1 MVPNEYIAPAVI
13 IIIFSVFALQYL
25 GVFRFLKIA
34 FISDRKKLELTRF
47 YEKQFD
53 YYSKLRYADK
63 EKFIRRAYIL
73 LHTIKIEGR
82 KGFNLG
88 QDEKLFVLAAYVQLT
103 FGFKR
108 FVLNMFKRIIVYP
121 DAYENK
127 STGKMHF
134 GEVNPKGV
142 IVLSWL
148 NLLKG
153 HKITDDSINL
163 GLHEMSHALMHTIIH
178 SNDHEDGLD
187 PFLRNIVRLS
197 KEEMEKI
204 KNGEHHIFRNYAASN
219 IYEFFAIAVECFF
232 ETPHELRNE
241 LPKLY
246 TYLTLLLKQDPLNN
260 KYQL

>member
-1 MVPNEYIAPAVI
+1 MVPNEYIAPVVV

-25 GVFRFLKIA
+25 GVFRLLKIA
-34 FISDRKKLELTRF
+34 FISDRKKLELNRF
-47 YEKQFD
+47 YEKQFE
-53 YYSKLRYADK
+53 YYSKLSYADK

-82 KGFNLG
+82 KGFKLG

-108 FVLNMFKRIIVYP
+108 FVLNRFKRIIVYP

-163 GLHEMSHALMHTIIH
+163 GLHEMSHALMHTIIN
-178 SNDHEDGLD
+178 SNDHEQGLD
-187 PFLRNIVRLS
+187 PIMRNIVRFS
-197 KEEMEKI
+197 HSEMDKI
-204 KNGEHHIFRNYAASN
+204 KNNEKHIFREYAATN
-219 IYEFFAIAVECFF
+219 IYEFFAVAVEYFF
-232 ETPHELRNE
+232 ENPQVLHNE
-241 LPKLY
+241 LPDLY
-246 TYLTLLLKQDPLNN
+246 QYIVQLLKQNPLNY
-260 KYQL
+260 K